1 MKKIIIV
8 LGMIILLSSGCANK
22 SIESSYKGAE
32 KYSKYLKQVEDNSN
46 NIDLY
51 YSKIEENN
59 YYIQIKNN
67 SSYFFKGSLD
77 IYDDNNEKL
86 DSYKTKLIAPNN
98 SETNTINLTGILYS
112 FTVNKYKFYEFN
124 YPNIDYD
131 YVTYNDTINEE
142 AIVDI
147 ILGDQSKIDDVK
159 IVSQYEYAKSV
170 IIDQYP
176 VNLYFYDNNL
186 EYYETETGD
195 DYPNPDTALYKAKL
209 DFDNKIITIMILESS
224 EWIEKESI
232 DML

>member
-1 MKKIIIV
+1 MKRIIILLGIIV
-8 LGMIILLSSGCANK
+8 LLNSGCANK
-22 SIESSYKGAE
+22 NIESSYKGAE
-32 KYSKYLKQVEDNSN
+32 KYSEYLKQVDDKSN

-51 YSKIEENN
+51 YSKTEENN

-67 SSYFFKGSLD
+67 SSYFFKGNLD

-98 SETNTINLTGILYS
+98 SETNTINLTGLLYS

-124 YPNIDYD
+124 YPNIEYD

-147 ILGDQSKIDDVK
+147 IIGEQSKLDDVK
-159 IVSQYEYAKSV
+159 IVAQYEYAKSV
-170 IIDQYP
+170 ITDQYP

-186 EYYETETGD
+186 EYYESETGD

-209 DFDNKIITIMILESS
+209 DFDNKNITIMILESS

-232 DML
+232 DMP